1 MLRCILADWE
11 YEQSKGWSEREVR
24 NLKKLLPV
32 SANKVKATILR
43 RKEEGFIIMVGDKIL
58 YEMLITI
65 SNWSPNI
72 YIHILKVNGVDKITL
87 CGKTT
92 DNAGDL
98 GFGQVKRILL
108 MLLVIYFYGSGGEDG
123 AGTTKAGSC
132 PA

>member
-92 DNAGDL
+92 DKAENL

-123 AGTTKAGSC
+123 AGATKVGSC